1 MNFKDGLK
9 LRLFMITTLLAYWQH
24 SDWTLEQSDLL
35 EVSTVVVIPVEF
47 QELPSVPNMPGDD
60 AQTR

>member
-1 MNFKDGLK
+1 
-9 LRLFMITTLLAYWQH
+9 MITTLLAYWQH

-47 QELPSVPNMPGDD
+47 QELPSVPNMSSDD
-60 AQTR
+60 AQTRQVSV